1 MAGGFIYEK
10 TIQVGTE
17 KSLLIEPNY
26 LYQVPFEFGDDWEDI
41 KLGLFVSYTQTGLGN
56 ENLGLPNGT
65 ISTAGGQ
72 ATDSFNYIGITRQ
85 AETYT
90 LPFDAANSGYLG
102 IQGDGLHTLDN
113 TSYSY
118 NKLYHTQISSS
129 TQGTS
134 KFIATH
140 GTDLLEFKN
149 FSPILGNPNV
159 VLLRSADAEDDDS
172 STENQTRFCDYW
184 GFRYQVI
191 NKGLS
196 NQKIRVTPSLDGTS
210 FASNNNQNGISNP
223 SIEELIKLMNGIGE
237 YRFEGAYNMHSTVV
251 TNGFEWNNDSIAYPL
266 PDSLYYYNGFQNLR
280 PRIHAWAIKKFS

>member
-56 ENLGLPNGT
+56 ENLGLPTNT

-72 ATDSFNYIGITRQ
+72 STDSFNYIGITRQ

-102 IQGDGLHTLDN
+102 IQADALNTVDT
-113 TSYSY
+113 TSYVY
-118 NKLYHTQISSS
+118 NKLYHTEISNQN
-129 TQGTS
+129 QGSS

-140 GTDLLEFKN
+140 GTDLLEYKN
-149 FSPILGNPNV
+149 LGPLQGNPNL
-159 VLLRSADAEDDDS
+159 VLLRSADAEAGDS
-172 STENQTRFCDYW
+172 SPENQTLFCDYW
-184 GFRYQVI
+184 GFRYKVI

-196 NQKIRVTPSLDGTS
+196 NQKIRVAASIDGTLNGD
-210 FASNNNQNGISNP
+210 NNNVNGISNP
-223 SIEELIKLMNGIGE
+223 SIEELIKLMNGIDE
-237 YRFEGAYNMHSTVV
+237 YRYDGTLNMHGSVV

-266 PDSLYYYNGFQNLR
+266 PDSLYYYNGFQNIR